1 MYMGGD
7 GIFAL
12 LTLLPLIM
20 YIVVIAFMIYFVIKV
35 IKFMNRKLK
44 LDQER
49 NEKLD
54 ELMKALNQSERE

>member
-7 GIFAL
+7 GVFAL
-12 LTLLPLIM
+12 LTLLPIIM

-54 ELMKALNQSERE
+54 ELMKTLNQNERD

>member
-12 LTLLPLIM
+12 LTLLPIIIYLVAIG
-20 YIVVIAFMIYFVIKV
+20 FSIYFVIKV

-54 ELMKALNQSERE
+54 ELMKTLNQNERD